1 MAFNARVDGVNRT
14 PSIALRVLTA
24 DEWQLFRKI
33 RLEALREAPYAFGS
47 TFESWQGEGDT
58 EQRWRERLT
67 NVPFNVIAY
76 FGEKPAGI
84 VSGVRADVGAEI
96 ELISMWVA
104 PFARGK
110 GVAIALVNA
119 VLEWADAQQ
128 IEKVSLR
135 VMEGNAR
142 AKAFYLRWGFVDTG
156 EAYSAPDGR
165 PERRML
171 RT

>member
-1 MAFNARVDGVNRT
+1 MRGTSGV
-14 PSIALRVLTA
+14 ALRILAA
-24 DEWQLFRKI
+24 DEWQVFREI

-47 TFESWQGEGDT
+47 TFESWQGGGDT

-76 FGEKPAGI
+76 FGGKPAGM
-84 VSGVRADVGAEI
+84 VSGVRCDVGAEI

-135 VMEGNAR
+135 VMEGNTR
-142 AKAFYLRWGFVDTG
+142 AKAFYLRRGFVDTG
-156 EAYSAPDGR
+156 EAHSAPDGR